1 MCRFM
6 FVSQDLYEHASHPA
20 WLTAFGDLYTVT
32 RSAKASPIVVMQN
45 QTWLPGGPMF
55 ENLKHLNN

>member
-32 RSAKASPIVVMQN
+32 RSAKASHGRCKSVMQ
-45 QTWLPGGPMF
+45 PGGPMF